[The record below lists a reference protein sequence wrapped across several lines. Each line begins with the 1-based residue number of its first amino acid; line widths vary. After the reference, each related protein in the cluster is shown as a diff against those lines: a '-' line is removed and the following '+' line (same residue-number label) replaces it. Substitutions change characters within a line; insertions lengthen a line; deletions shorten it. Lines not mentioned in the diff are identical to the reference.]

1 MKIKTLIDNSINW
14 GNAIPATP
22 WQLAAIFAV
31 TVILRNLME
40 AISLGVLFSAPA
52 FVLHF
57 PVAYIFP
64 MLLLVFIMQ
73 IFSGY
78 DTAKLLKIMIF
89 AWTLTLLPPI
99 IDKIAGTTSA
109 IGYYPLDKS
118 NASWFLINFFNPAV
132 KIISG
137 TTTGIRIEATIGCLL
152 AGVFSWAVAPKK
164 RLLRG
169 ISNTIV
175 FAPVFLAFFTWPYLI
190 TVIFQS
196 LFPGDGVANSLLQWH
211 AATEAPITGASHF
224 MVYLIDMLPVSFLAL
239 WYVKKLSSKNWLI
252 IKSNIHEL
260 LPLAYSAILGTI
272 AAITIMPSNGT
283 TLADA
288 VTVSGAL
295 LAALWLVTS
304 SEWKSSFRGVASAF
318 ALSIAWAAG
327 WETLVF
333 AGLALAISALPVPKK
348 IRNSLFGI
356 ALFITTLSPVG
367 FSLLSVSA
375 IIAMLAIISI
385 IHFAPKKPIFSLIL
399 FIPIAILFINPP
411 ASEEGAWIRGVL
423 RQTDTF
429 ARSSR
434 VGLAMESASR
444 LTAAGGS
451 WLTLGETT
459 HLTGQSERSRFVCE
473 MAMARGDSSVSL
485 MKVLLNLAFE
495 RVDTTAF
502 NQTYQLYTEVA
513 DDSELNTVVSMRVAF
528 LSMNGDTTALNLLH
542 SRAGLNPMLLRA
554 MASAQMTM
562 GDTLRSLQYS
572 MAFLRSPYASADDW
586 AKTISIAAVTR
597 AANWDSLY
605 TESEDYFGYCL
616 PIMLARLR
624 ASVIATGEAD
634 REDLLERC
642 ILIKPDSKE
651 VLQTAAIWFNARN
664 NPEETLLYA
673 SRAIASDRNPTR
685 TSFSLALNS
694 ALELQKYDEAAII
707 ARYGAHHYPGIPG
720 HRAVLAGILKAKGD
734 TVEVHLLEQSFS
746 DIEWAQ
752 LLCDSLAN
760 EICSIQN

>member
-1 MKIKTLIDNSINW
+1 MKLKAIIDTSINW
-14 GNAIPATP
+14 GNKIPATP

-40 AISLGVLFSAPA
+40 AISLGIIFTAPA
-52 FVLHF
+52 FILHF

-64 MLLLVFIMQ
+64 MLLLVFVMQ

-118 NASWFLINFFNPAV
+118 NASWFLINFFNPTV
-132 KIISG
+132 KTITG
-137 TTTGIRIEATIGCLL
+137 TTTGIRIEAALGCIL
-152 AGVFSWAVAPKK
+152 AGIFSWAVAPKK
-164 RLLRG
+164 RLIRG
-169 ISNTIV
+169 LLNTIV

-196 LFPGDGVANSLLQWH
+196 FFPGDGVSNSLLQWH
-211 AATEAPITGASHF
+211 AATEAPVTGASHF

-239 WYVKKLSSKNWLI
+239 WYVKKLSIKNWLI
-252 IKSNIHEL
+252 LKSNILDL
-260 LPLAYSAILGTI
+260 LPLAYSALLGTI
-272 AAITIMPSNGT
+272 AAISVMPSNGS

-288 VTVSGAL
+288 VTIAGAL
-295 LAALWLVTS
+295 LASLWLVTS
-304 SEWKSSFRGVASAF
+304 SVWENSFRGVASAF
-318 ALSIAWAAG
+318 ALSLAWAAG

-333 AGLALAISALPVPKK
+333 AGLALAVSALPVQKK

-367 FSLLSVSA
+367 FSILSASA
-375 IIAMLAIISI
+375 MIAMLTIISI
-385 IHFAPKKPIFSLIL
+385 VFLVPKKPVYSLL
-399 FIPIAILFINPP
+399 LLIPIAILFINPP
-411 ASEEGAWIRGVL
+411 ASEEGAWTRALI

-434 VGLAMESASR
+434 VGLAMESASK

-459 HLTGQSERSRFVCE
+459 HLTGQSDRSRFVCE
-473 MAMARGDSSVSL
+473 MAMARGDSSISL

-495 RVDTTAF
+495 RVDTTSF
-502 NQTYQLYTEVA
+502 NQIYQLYAQVA

-542 SRAGLNPMLLRA
+542 SRAGMNPMLLRA
-554 MASAQMTM
+554 MSTAQMTM

-572 MAFLRSPYASADDW
+572 MAFLRSPYAAAGDW
-586 AKTISIAAVTR
+586 AKTISIAAVTG

-605 TESEDYFGYCL
+605 IESENSFGYCL

-642 ILIKPDSKE
+642 ILIKPDSRE
-651 VLQTAAIWFNARN
+651 VLETAAIWFDAAN

-673 SRAIASDRNPTR
+673 SRAIASERNPTR

-707 ARYGAHHYPGIPG
+707 ARYAANCYPSIPG

-734 TVEVHLLEQSFS
+734 TAEVPLLEQSFTNV
-746 DIEWAQ
+746 EWAQ

-760 EICSIQN
+760 EICRIQN